1 MSEKVVIN
9 PQMMPVSQ
17 LVLLTVKVSRKE
29 QQSIKIT
36 WLMYKLVY
44 ELIDFDQY
52 QVINDRK

>member
-17 LVLLTVKVSRKE
+17 LVLLTVKVSRKD

-52 QVINDRK
+52 